1 MKIINLIFMM
11 VALVGAGTTQAAN
24 PSQPQ
29 VEYSAD
35 TLLETAEISM
45 TGHINYTP
53 TRERREM
60 VAEGGDKMIMIMRHD
75 KKLAWTLMPAESM
88 YMESSIAEANSQ
100 NKSDPSQFK
109 IEQTVVGPEMIN
121 GVNTTKSKII
131 MTGAKGE
138 KMGGFMWMSK
148 ENIMVKI
155 DAISIDKNEKM
166 RFKNELADLKVGK
179 QDPALFEIPRGFEKM
194 GMPGMGGGFNMK
206 DLMNQMK

>member
-1 MKIINLIFMM
+1 MKKINLFLI
-11 VALVGAGTTQAAN
+11 VAAMAMAGSAQAADQSRPN
-24 PSQPQ
+24 

-35 TLLETAEISM
+35 SVMETAENSM
-45 TGHINYTP
+45 KGRIYYTP

-60 VAEGGDKMIMIMRHD
+60 VVEGGDKMIMITRHD
-75 KKLAWTLMPAESM
+75 KKVAWTLMPAENI
-88 YMESSIAEANSQ
+88 YMEMSLAEAKEQ
-100 NKSDPSQFK
+100 DKSDPSQFK
-109 IEQTVVGPEMIN
+109 IEQTVVGQEVMN

-131 MTGAKGE
+131 MTGSEGD

-155 DAISIDKNEKM
+155 DAIAIDKNEKM
-166 RFKNELADLKVGK
+166 RFKNELTNLKVGK